1 MGNFPAHIAA
11 DSAVAVWRLPHTDEV
26 QFCYT
31 HQAQHS
37 AWNGNDS
44 GFVINP
50 FHSALPQ
57 VFIRGELEHT
67 TTQELLLSSMEVP
80 PTATATV
87 QLQQA
92 EYETYVAQSV
102 AAIKSG
108 MMHKTVAAR
117 NISVTLTDFSALPT
131 FVQLCEKYPA
141 AFVSLVYHPTCG
153 LWMGATPERLLS
165 AKNNTLQSMALAGTR
180 NAQQQWTDKE
190 LDEQHWVTEF
200 IERCFI
206 SASLDPRVAPLNELH
221 AGNNLQHL
229 VNHIDAQLPELFS
242 AQQLLPLLQQLH
254 PTPAVG
260 GLPKEAA
267 MDWIMQHEPG
277 ERNYY
282 SGYLGPVTSA
292 QDFDLFVNLRCM
304 QVSGNTAIL
313 YAGAGITALS
323 NPTAEWLETERKM
336 QIIKSVL
343 QST

>member
-11 DSAVAVWRLPHTDEV
+11 ESAVAVWRLPHTVEV
-26 QFCYT
+26 QFCYAN
-31 HQAQHS
+31 QAQHG
-37 AWNGNDS
+37 AWNASDT

-67 TTQELLLSSMEVP
+67 TIQELLLSSMEVP
-80 PTATATV
+80 ASAKKNI
-87 QLQQA
+87 QLQQP
-92 EYETYVAQSV
+92 EFENYVTQSV
-102 AAIKSG
+102 AAIQSG
-108 MMHKTVAAR
+108 MMNKTVAAR
-117 NISVTLTDFSALPT
+117 NISVELTHFSALQT

-141 AFVSLVYHPTCG
+141 AFVSLVYHPACG

-165 AKNNTLQSMALAGTR
+165 AKNNILQSMALAGTR

-190 LDEQHWVTEF
+190 VDEQHWVTEF
-200 IERCFI
+200 IEACFI
-206 SASLDPRVAPLNELH
+206 SASLEPRVAPLNELH

-229 VNHIDAQLPELFS
+229 VNYIDAQLPTLFS

-267 MDWIMQHEPG
+267 IDWILQHEPG